1 MGGKPKMSDTTYH
14 YKLFSRG
21 DFSAFWALFTDNLV
35 NLLILTGVCQF
46 VFQMPAE
53 IVYGRIV
60 PGAAVAIL
68 AGVVVYTL
76 MAKWAAKQHGRD
88 VTALP
93 YGISTPV
100 MFVYLFGV
108 IGPIYWTTQDPLL
121 AWQVGIGAGFMGGIV
136 AAMGA
141 LIGPFLKRVT
151 PRAGMLGTLCG
162 IALLYIGAVPL
173 SQIFESPIIGFTSL
187 LFILWGLVGRFRL
200 PGNVPAGL
208 VAIAVGMIIAVF
220 LGESSFTTAGIGFYP
235 PVPYLGDMIAGIQY
249 LFANPELF
257 LVLIPVQIYNFI
269 ETMNNVESAEA
280 AGDTYPVGLCQL
292 TDGAGTMLGA
302 LFGSPFPTTVYIGHP
317 AYKRLDGR
325 AGYIIAVAVVIAA
338 AAFVGFLSF
347 LAGLIPVAAAA
358 PVLVFVAV
366 SLITNTGYA
375 VKPAHMAAVAFA
387 ILPHFSAILVTKWG
401 SLMNALRSSGVEGLP
416 GLGDAELTSAL
427 LMEGAHY
434 EGHLALSQGAIITGL
449 VWGAIVA
456 DVIDGRFRN
465 AGYFALA
472 AAVMSSVGII
482 HSFTLQMPQ
491 FDGITIGYLIIGAF
505 MLIYPNFAPKEDLEH
520 RIIVPDEPDLL
531 DDDSPAFD
539 RS

>member
-1 MGGKPKMSDTTYH
+1 MDGKTYD
-14 YKLFSRG
+14 YKLFTRS

-35 NLLILTGVCQF
+35 NLLILSGVCQF
-46 VFQMPAE
+46 VFQMPPE
-53 IVYGRIV
+53 IVFGRIV
-60 PGAAVAIL
+60 PGAAIAIL
-68 AGVVVYTL
+68 AGVAVYTY
-76 MAKWAAKQHGRD
+76 MAKWAATKQGKD

-108 IGPIYWTTQDPLL
+108 IGPIYWATSDAML

-136 AAMGA
+136 AALGA
-141 LIGPFLKRVT
+141 IVGPWLKRIT

-162 IALLYIGAVPL
+162 IALVFIGSVPL
-173 SQIFESPIIGFTSL
+173 SEIFENPIIGFTSL
-187 LFILWGLVGRFRL
+187 LFILWGLIGRFRL

-208 VAIAVGMIIAVF
+208 VAIAAGTVIALV
-220 LGESSFTTAGIGFYP
+220 LGESRIDFSGIGFYP
-235 PVPYLGDMIAGIQY
+235 PVPYIGDLIVGVQY

-280 AGDTYPVGLCQL
+280 AGDHYPVGLCQV

-302 LFGSPFPTTVYIGHP
+302 VFGSPFPTTVYIGHP
-317 AYKRLDGR
+317 AYKRLDAH
-325 AGYIIAVAVVIAA
+325 AGYIVGVAVVIAA
-338 AAFVGFLSF
+338 AAFLGFLSF
-347 LAGLIPVAAAA
+347 LAGLIPIAAAA
-358 PVLVFVAV
+358 PVLVFVSV
-366 SLITNTGYA
+366 SLITNTAWA
-375 VKPAHMAAVAFA
+375 VKPLHMAAVSFA
-387 ILPHFSAILVTKWG
+387 ILPHISAFLMVKWG
-401 SLMNALRSSGVEGLP
+401 SLMNALRSTGVEGLP
-416 GLGDAELTSAL
+416 ALGDDALTAAL

-449 VWGAIVA
+449 AWGAIVA
-456 DVIDGRFRN
+456 DVIDGRFRM
-465 AGYFALA
+465 AGGFAIA

-505 MLIYPNFAPKEDLEH
+505 LYVYPALAPKEDLEH
-520 RIIVPDEPDLL
+520 RIIVPDEPDFI
-531 DDDSPAFD
+531 DDDTPAQQA
-539 RS
+539 

>member
-1 MGGKPKMSDTTYH
+1 MSDTTTYN
-14 YKLFSRG
+14 YKVFSRG

-35 NLLILTGVCQF
+35 NLLILSGVCQF

-53 IVYGRIV
+53 IVFGRIV
-60 PGAAVAIL
+60 PGAAIAIL
-68 AGVVVYTL
+68 AGVAVYAML
-76 MAKWAAKQHGRD
+76 AKRAAQYHGRD

-108 IGPIYWTTQDPLL
+108 IGPIYWATQDPLL

-136 AAMGA
+136 AALGA
-141 LIGPFLKRVT
+141 LVGPFLKRVT

-173 SQIFESPIIGFTSL
+173 SQIFEKPIIGFVSL
-187 LFILWGLVGRFRL
+187 LFILWGLIGRFRL
-200 PGNVPAGL
+200 PGNLPAGL
-208 VAIAVGMIIAVF
+208 VAIAAGTLIAVF
-220 LGESSFTTAGIGFYP
+220 LGESTFTTDGIGFYP
-235 PVPYLGDMIAGIQY
+235 PVPYLGDMIVGIQY

-257 LVLIPVQIYNFI
+257 LVLVPVQIYNFI

-280 AGDTYPVGLCQL
+280 AGDTYPVGLCQV

-317 AYKRLDGR
+317 AYKRLDGH

-347 LAGLIPVAAAA
+347 LAGLIPIAAAA

-401 SLMNALRSSGVEGLP
+401 SMMNALRSTGVEGLP
-416 GLGDAELTSAL
+416 DLGNAELTAAL
-427 LMEGAHY
+427 MMEGAHY

-472 AAVMSSVGII
+472 AAVMSSIGII
-482 HSFTLQMPQ
+482 HSVSLQMPE
-491 FDGITIGYLIIGAF
+491 FDGITVGYLIIGAF
-505 MLIYPNFAPKEDLEH
+505 MIVYPMIAPAEDLKH
-520 RIIVPDEPDLL
+520 RIIVPDEPDML
-531 DDDSPAFD
+531 DDDTPALN
-539 RS
+539 RA

>member
-1 MGGKPKMSDTTYH
+1 MSDMAH
-14 YKLFSRG
+14 NYKLFARS

-35 NLLILTGVCQF
+35 NLLILSGVCQF

-53 IVYGRIV
+53 IVFGRIV

-68 AGVVVYTL
+68 AGVAVYTL
-76 MAKWAAKQHGRD
+76 LAKWTANKQGKD

-108 IGPIYWTTQDPLL
+108 IGPIYWATSDPLL

-136 AAMGA
+136 AALGA
-141 LIGPFLKRVT
+141 IIGPFLKRIT

-162 IALLYIGAVPL
+162 IALVFIGSVPL
-173 SQIFESPIIGFTSL
+173 AEIFENPIIGFTSL
-187 LFILWGLVGRFRL
+187 LFILWGLIGRFRL

-208 VAIAVGMIIAVF
+208 IAIAAGTIIAII
-220 LGESSFTTAGIGFYP
+220 LGKSTFSTDGIGFYP
-235 PVPYLGDMIAGIQY
+235 PVPYFGDMIAGVQY

-280 AGDTYPVGLCQL
+280 AGDSYPVAVCQV
-292 TDGAGTMLGA
+292 TDGAGTMIGA

-317 AYKRLDGR
+317 AYKRLDAR
-325 AGYIIAVAVVIAA
+325 SGYIIGVALVIAA
-338 AAFVGFLSF
+338 AAFFGFLSF
-347 LAGLIPVAAAA
+347 LAGLIPIAAAA
-358 PVLVFVAV
+358 PVLVFVSV
-366 SLITNTGYA
+366 SLITNTAFA

-387 ILPHFSAILVTKWG
+387 ILPHISAFLITKWG
-401 SLMNALRSSGVEGLP
+401 SMMNAMRNMGVEGLP
-416 GLGDAELTSAL
+416 GLGDSELTAAL

-456 DVIDGRFRN
+456 DVIEGRFKY
-465 AGYFALA
+465 AGGFAIA

-482 HSFTLQMPQ
+482 HSYKLQMPQ
-491 FDGITIGYLIIGAF
+491 LDGITVGYLIVGAF
-505 MLIYPNFAPKEDLEH
+505 MIIYPMFAPKDNLDN
-520 RIIVPDEPDLL
+520 RIIVPDKPDFL
-531 DDDSPAFD
+531 DDNTPALE

>member
-1 MGGKPKMSDTTYH
+1 MTDTGYSYQLFKRSD
-14 YKLFSRG
+14 FN
-21 DFSAFWALFTDNLV
+21 AFWALFTDNLV
-35 NLLILTGVCQF
+35 NLLILSGICQF

-53 IVYGRIV
+53 IVFGRIV

-76 MAKWAAKQHGRD
+76 MAKWVANKQGSD

-108 IGPIYWTTQDPLL
+108 IGPIYWATGDSLL

-136 AAMGA
+136 AALGA
-141 LIGPFLKRVT
+141 LVGPFLKRIT

-162 IALLYIGAVPL
+162 IALVFIGSVPL
-173 SQIFESPIIGFTSL
+173 AEIFENPLIGFSSL

-200 PGNVPAGL
+200 PGNLPAGL
-208 VAIAVGMIIAVF
+208 VAITVGVVIAII
-220 LGESSFTTAGIGFYP
+220 LGKSSFTTDGIGLYAP
-235 PVPYLGDMIAGIQY
+235 IPYFGDLMIGIQY

-257 LVLIPVQIYNFI
+257 LVLVPVQIYNFI

-280 AGDTYPVGLCQL
+280 AGDSYPVGLCQV
-292 TDGAGTMLGA
+292 TDGAGTMIGA

-317 AYKRLDGR
+317 AYKRLDAR
-325 AGYIIAVAVVIAA
+325 AGYIIGVALVIAA
-338 AAFVGFLSF
+338 AAFFGFLSF
-347 LAGLIPVAAAA
+347 LAGLIPIAAAA
-358 PVLVFVAV
+358 PVLVFVSV
-366 SLITNTGYA
+366 SLIANTGYA

-387 ILPHFSAILVTKWG
+387 ILPHISGFLMTKWG
-401 SLMNALRSSGVEGLP
+401 SLMNALRNSGVDGLP
-416 GLGDAELTSAL
+416 SLGDTDLTAAL

-449 VWGAIVA
+449 IWGAIVA
-456 DVIDGRFRN
+456 DVIDGRFKH
-465 AGYFALA
+465 AGGFAIA
-472 AAVMSSVGII
+472 ASIMSSVGII
-482 HSFTLQMPQ
+482 HSYTLQAPQ

-505 MLIYPNFAPKEDLEH
+505 MLFYPMLAPKEDLEH
-520 RIIVPDEPDLL
+520 RVIVPDEPDMI
-531 DDDSPAFD
+531 DDDSPALD
-539 RS
+539 RA